1 VSTWFDR
8 YRGESQGRVV
18 GGSGGLPASLTCA
31 NSETYDFSGS
41 GDESL
46 FVEVDGDQAQT
57 ITFPDSAFAVP
68 AAATAAEVVA
78 RINALLTGAT
88 AEVTFGGEVS
98 ITTRSKGED
107 ATLRVIGGGANA
119 ILGFSTDEVTGTE
132 EGYIFVL
139 GSTGDAE
146 VVSLQDGDYTEI
158 KQLVDL
164 TNVDVVQATIDT
176 IGAAVQQAL
185 EPNQLLVEA
194 DTLWL
199 FPMDREIEGAT
210 NAVLSGFDLL
220 GVGGINPVEE
230 TYSAPGWRTMCRDF
244 PIGATAQLVGEN
256 TPPFMSAPL
265 TEYTIEFWM
274 NFDMASIP
282 SSWGVNPEIM
292 RCSDGVDGIGIT
304 LSGAVGP
311 GARSW
316 VISVTHW
323 NNPAIQ
329 GNGFPSYILDP
340 TVPAMLGWHFYSIV
354 WDFSLP
360 GVNRL
365 TLYVDGVP
373 VSNSFAVPTTN
384 PAPPPPGQEFSLG
397 SPLLW
402 GQLDQARMSDTAHA
416 AFKVL
421 QDYQT
426 CVNVPTAHDYG
437 WRMQILID
445 GAVYV
450 ERFIPATEIRRW
462 TDFRAPTHLLS
473 GNHEVA
479 FRMLLEE
486 I

>member
-1 VSTWFDR
+1 MSTWFDR

-31 NSETYDFSGS
+31 NTETYDFSAAGE
-41 GDESL
+41 ESL

-57 ITFPDSAFAVP
+57 ITFPDSAFVVP

-98 ITTRSKGED
+98 IATRSKGAD

-119 ILGFSTDEVTGTE
+119 ILGFSTDEVSGTE

-139 GSTGDAE
+139 GATDDAE

-185 EPNQLLVEA
+185 DPNQLLVEA
-194 DTLWL
+194 DTLWM
-199 FPMDREIEGAT
+199 FPMNREVAGAT
-210 NAVLSGFDLL
+210 NAVLSGFDLI
-220 GVGGINPVEE
+220 GIGGINPVEE
-230 TYSAPGWRTMCRDF
+230 TYSAPGWRSMCRDF
-244 PIGATAQLVGEN
+244 PIAGTAQLVGEN

-265 TEYTIEFWM
+265 SEYTIEFFM

-282 SSWGVNPEIM
+282 SSWGFDPTIM
-292 RCSDGVDGIGIT
+292 QCSDGVDGIAVR
-304 LSGAVGP
+304 LNGAVGP
-311 GARSW
+311 GARTW
-316 VISVTHW
+316 VMSVTHW
-323 NNPAIQ
+323 NNPAAES
-329 GNGFPSYILDP
+329 NVFPSYILNP
-340 TVPAMLGWHFYSIV
+340 TNPAMLGWHFYSIV
-354 WDFSLP
+354 WDSALF
-360 GVNRL
+360 GTNRL
-365 TLYVDGVP
+365 RLFVDGVL
-373 VSNSFAVPTTN
+373 VSTAVAVPTVW
-384 PAPPPPGQEFSLG
+384 PAPPPPGQEFILG
-397 SPLLW
+397 SNLLW
-402 GQLDQARMSDTAHA
+402 GQLDQARMSDTAHN

-421 QDYQT
+421 QDYNT
-426 CVNVPTAHDYG
+426 CINVPVAHDYG

-445 GAVYV
+445 GTVYV
-450 ERFIPATEIRRW
+450 ERFIPATEMRRW
-462 TDFRAPTHLLS
+462 SDFRAPTHLLS

-479 FRMLLEE
+479 FRLLLEE
-486 I
+486 M